1 VVGGIEGV
9 AFDCFGTLIDFSD
22 EAFAKAY
29 GVICAEQGLPV
40 SGEAFYE
47 KWMEVWRRLARDGAS
62 SSAYGMGFAHG
73 EEAAAAVN
81 RPAALSAAETVP
93 GHPEHHRAQPVRA
106 RPLDGPV
113 PPFRT
118 YREEWTEHFA
128 LCFEEMG
135 LQGDAAAAH
144 ERLRQLIAQGAAF
157 PDSRRTVETIG
168 RRLPTALM
176 SNADDD
182 FLYPCL
188 GRNGLAFP
196 VVVTSE
202 EARTYK
208 PHVAIFRRL
217 CEAMA
222 LPPDK
227 VLYVGD
233 SRLADV
239 TGAKHAGLKAAWVNR
254 ARGDGRTSEW
264 GSRGR
269 ELLEP
274 DFEVDSLTG
283 LLEVLGLQ

>member
-1 VVGGIEGV
+1 MPDIEGV
-9 AFDCFGTLIDFSD
+9 AFDCFGTLIDFGD
-22 EAFAKAY
+22 EAFARAY

-47 KWMEVWRRLARDGAS
+47 KWMEVWRRLARDGTS
-62 SSAYGMGFAHG
+62 SSAYGMGFARG
-73 EEAAAAVN
+73 DESAAVVN
-81 RPAALSAAETVP
+81 RPAALSAAEAVP
-93 GHPEHHRAQPVRA
+93 GHPEHHRPQPARA

-113 PPFRT
+113 PPFRP

-128 LCFEEMG
+128 LCFEELG

-144 ERLRQLIAQGAAF
+144 ERLRELISQGAAF
-157 PDSRRTVETIG
+157 PDSRRTVEAI
-168 RRLPTALM
+168 RRKLPVALL

-188 GRNGLAFP
+188 ERNGLEFP
-196 VVVTSE
+196 IVVTSE
-202 EARTYK
+202 GARAYK
-208 PHVAIFRRL
+208 PHLAIFRRL
-217 CEAMA
+217 CEEMA
-222 LPPDK
+222 LPPEK

-254 ARGDGRTSEW
+254 GRGGPRSTEW
-264 GSRGR
+264 SSSGR

-274 DFEVDSLTG
+274 DFEVDSLTE
-283 LLEVLGLQ
+283 LLAVLGLQ